1 MPMGNIADSLLNKRV
16 AEEDIHEI
24 FRVMLGR
31 TVSSE
36 HAQSLIK
43 TNATC
48 RDVIGIIMNSNEM
61 KRRVVGNFEG
71 SYDGSVE
78 GHIYRAPQ
86 DLSLNATRLR
96 KVLLVGS
103 CLLESWRNV
112 LAKKYDSF
120 DVEYIIFNNASALPD
135 QKIDI
140 KTEYDFQILQ
150 IPLRSVIPEAVYF
163 SLRYSD
169 EEGYEKLFSES
180 CERLSRNLDA
190 ILRYNAEH
198 GLLSFVLNFHNVQQ
212 DPIGRMQDRYKLS
225 SMVHFIDK
233 LNGFLYEELKSRNN
247 AYMIDF
253 DQICSM
259 FGKKYVNED
268 LVSVISHGAILADIE
283 SRFDEPRLEP
293 LGSVTALY
301 GPKTEKYIVAAF
313 EEARTM
319 YRTIQQTDAIKL
331 VIFDLDDTL
340 WRGVP
345 AERENISEELTEGWP
360 IGIVEAA
367 SYLWRRGIMLAIVSK
382 NDINN
387 VKRIWGHLYESR
399 FSLNNFVSV
408 VANWQPKAENIS
420 KILVDVNLLPN
431 SVLFVDDNPVERAAV
446 KAALPGIRVM
456 DAPVASW
463 RRILLWSSETQRAVL
478 TDEAIRRTDMVQAQI
493 RREAEKSVISHEDF
507 IANLA
512 VQVGVT
518 KIASQSDS
526 RFDRCFELI
535 NKTNQFN
542 TTGARWSV
550 PDVQIFLENGGYF
563 LALEVKDKY
572 TNYGL
577 TGVIAIT
584 ENIVQQFVL
593 SCRVFGMEVEKFGI
607 SAAMKYIS
615 DSGFYEVQG
624 KISPTEKNK
633 ISQNIF
639 HNNEF
644 NEIENGVWRKDI
656 RKGIFYP
663 SHIKSMDIA
672 I

>member
-1 MPMGNIADSLLNKRV
+1 MKNTTGSFLSKCAT
-16 AEEDIHEI
+16 EEDVQEI

-31 TVSSE
+31 SVSSE
-36 HAQSLIK
+36 HAESLIK

-61 KRRVVGNFEG
+61 KRRIVGNFEG

-78 GHIYRAPQ
+78 GHIYRVPQ
-86 DLSLNATRLR
+86 DLSLNETRLK

-103 CLLESWRNV
+103 CLLDSWRNV
-112 LAKKYDSF
+112 LAKKYDSLHM
-120 DVEYIIFNNASALPD
+120 EYIIFNNASILPD
-135 QKIDI
+135 QDIDI
-140 KTEYDFQILQ
+140 KSRYDFQILQ
-150 IPLRSVIPEAVYF
+150 IPLRSVIPEATYF

-190 ILRYNAEH
+190 ILRYNTEH

-212 DPIGRMQDRYKLS
+212 DPIGRMQDRYKLT
-225 SMVHFIDK
+225 SMVQFIDK
-233 LNGFLYEELKSRNN
+233 LNGFLYKELKSRNN
-247 AYMIDF
+247 VYMIDF

-268 LVSVISHGAILADIE
+268 LVSVTSHGAILADIE

-313 EEARTM
+313 EEARAM

-345 AERENISEELTEGWP
+345 AERENISEELIEGWP

-387 VKRIWGHLYESR
+387 VKKIWGELYESR
-399 FSLNNFVSV
+399 FSLGNFVSV
-408 VANWQPKAENIS
+408 AANWRPKAENIS
-420 KILVDVNLLPN
+420 KILEDVNLLPN

-446 KAALPGIRVM
+446 KAALPGIRVL

-493 RREAEKSVISHEDF
+493 RRKSEKLVVSHEDF
-507 IANLA
+507 IANLG

-518 KIASQSDS
+518 KIASQNDR

-542 TTGARWSV
+542 TTGVRWSI
-550 PDVQIFLENGGYF
+550 PDIQIFLENGGYF
-563 LALEVKDKY
+563 LAFEVKDKY

-577 TGVIAIT
+577 TGVVAIA
-584 ENIVQQFVL
+584 ENIIQQFVL
-593 SCRVFGMEVEKFGI
+593 SCRVFGMEVENFGI
-607 SAAMKYIS
+607 SAAVKYIF
-615 DSGFYEVQG
+615 DCGFREIQG
-624 KISPTEKNK
+624 KICPTEKNK
-633 ISQNIF
+633 VSQNIF
-639 HNNEF
+639 HNNGF
-644 NEIENGVWRKDI
+644 NEVENGIWHKKIEREV
-656 RKGIFYP
+656 GYP
-663 SHIKSMDIA
+663 AHVRIMDLA